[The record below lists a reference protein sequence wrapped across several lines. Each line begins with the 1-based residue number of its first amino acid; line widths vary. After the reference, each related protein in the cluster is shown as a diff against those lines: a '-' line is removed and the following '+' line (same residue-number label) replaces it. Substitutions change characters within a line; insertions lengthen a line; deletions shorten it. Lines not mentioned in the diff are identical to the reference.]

1 MEEVSSNKVSIL
13 GVVDSTFKEVQSK
26 LCEHRQRIE
35 NQIQR
40 QSNAEKEKI
49 EVYIKR
55 NLNFQESLKESVS
68 FCENILSN
76 RSDLKVVYFLDDMKL
91 SLLKCSNSNKE
102 EYQSSLQRLEVNVKG
117 EIHRLIN
124 ATETLVDSTKSTN
137 EMTSGKP
144 SVVDKETNTAFVDQE
159 CFEISINNTRG
170 SEKFTGKDTK
180 TTAMDTKSLSFV
192 IYETISVSPD
202 QTCFEK
208 SSTETQER
216 NSENESRTNTR
227 CITAVIPTCLKTY
240 DLSDVSNEKDK
251 CYTSVTW
258 IGESSFAL
266 ADEQNQTATIVSN
279 VQENTIVRSHPVKG
293 IVAIA
298 SFNDYLACKTQS
310 GDIFIYSFSEWK
322 LERPFKGAY
331 ALSSRSSE
339 LIWVTK
345 EKIITFANSS
355 FEEKTIKDECGQSF
369 KFGRPSHLCCL
380 PNKSSAI
387 TDKLHG
393 CLYILEEKGHISS
406 KLTLPGHIRALSCDN
421 DNLIYM
427 TCYETNSVCI
437 LDTTGSC
444 VRTVSLQCILN

>member
-1 MEEVSSNKVSIL
+1 M
-13 GVVDSTFKEVQSK
+13 
-26 LCEHRQRIE
+26 
-35 NQIQR
+35 
-40 QSNAEKEKI
+40 
-49 EVYIKR
+49 
-55 NLNFQESLKESVS
+55 NFQESLKESVS

-76 RSDLKVVYFLDDMKL
+76 RSDLEVFYFLDDMKL
-91 SLLKCSNSNKE
+91 SLLKCSNSNEE

-124 ATETLVDSTKSTN
+124 AIETSVDSTKSTN

-159 CFEISINNTRG
+159 CFEISNNNTRG

-227 CITAVIPTCLKTY
+227 CITAVIPKCLKTY

-279 VQENTIVRSHPVKG
+279 VQENTIVRSHPV
-293 IVAIA
+293 
-298 SFNDYLACKTQS
+298 
-310 GDIFIYSFSEWK
+310 
-322 LERPFKGAY
+322 
-331 ALSSRSSE
+331 
-339 LIWVTK
+339 
-345 EKIITFANSS
+345 
-355 FEEKTIKDECGQSF
+355 
-369 KFGRPSHLCCL
+369 
-380 PNKSSAI
+380 
-387 TDKLHG
+387 
-393 CLYILEEKGHISS
+393 
-406 KLTLPGHIRALSCDN
+406 
-421 DNLIYM
+421 
-427 TCYETNSVCI
+427 
-437 LDTTGSC
+437 
-444 VRTVSLQCILN
+444 